1 MVSVALLIQAT
12 IPGLSHDEDKA
23 FGGVEMSK
31 KPDLSIVRPDD
42 RAPEAKSVAVPDS
55 LGEALEGS
63 RFQFLAAM
71 RNDLVKKIEAGDIAS
86 NSIGSTYKVLED
98 IDRKMRAEM
107 RSAEGGS
114 SDDDLEDEDFNPLAI

>member
-1 MVSVALLIQAT
+1 M
-12 IPGLSHDEDKA
+12 
-23 FGGVEMSK
+23 
-31 KPDLSIVRPDD
+31 
-42 RAPEAKSVAVPDS
+42 AVPDS